1 MKIFKISI
9 KTLLK
14 NGLYLKTKKMH
25 ELSKYWVKANDHP
38 HVMWMTTQSSTYSI
52 FFWEAISCA
61 WSYGRPYLCFGL
73 YHLTATHEMLKQL
86 IDELVFNN

>member
-1 MKIFKISI
+1 
-9 KTLLK
+9 
-14 NGLYLKTKKMH
+14 MH

-73 YHLTATHEMLKQL
+73 YHLTATH
-86 IDELVFNN
+86 